1 MLAHCLALRPLQLGA
16 ELAAPLL
23 ERCRTLLL
31 GSSRRLQGFAMAFLA
46 AALNSAP
53 LAPCSAGLLLESLA
67 LMLQC
72 SPAAPPSAPVGD
84 QQQHQQQVEQQ
95 QELEWW
101 WQQLQTL
108 LSVLLDRA
116 TACRAAAG
124 LLLPRINGLAVIAAA
139 ATGSLSDS
147 LQLQFCQLCRGA
159 LLAQPPLLEGSTQL
173 LQLFSPASPACR
185 QVLLQCLAL
194 YLRHQRQQCGSE
206 TVSTAVVAALSGAG
220 IAPEV
225 RGR

>member
-1 MLAHCLALRPLQLGA
+1 
-16 ELAAPLL
+16 
-23 ERCRTLLL
+23 
-31 GSSRRLQGFAMAFLA
+31 MAFLA

-53 LAPCSAGLLLESLA
+53 LAPCSPRLLLESLA
-67 LMLQC
+67 LMLQR
-72 SPAAPPSAPVGD
+72 SPAAPPSAPGGD
-84 QQQHQQQVEQQ
+84 HQQQQQVKKQ

-108 LSVLLDRA
+108 LGVLLDQA
-116 TACRAAAG
+116 TACPAAAG
-124 LLLPRINGLAVIAAA
+124 LLLPRINGLAVIAAS

-173 LQLFSPASPACR
+173 LQLFAPASPACR

-206 TVSTAVVAALSGAG
+206 AVSTAVVAALSGAG